1 MDKTNHTDFGGIVSK
16 IVSPFDGNALNSSSI
31 DLRLGNEA
39 YKYNLSSPYVLGEDI
54 QDNIQEVSGFT
65 EYTVEK
71 GKTAFI
77 GIKERLEMPS
87 SMSGLIVPRSS
98 VTRLGISISTIYV
111 QPGYSGI
118 LPLTITNNSG
128 VDVILRPGIRIAQLI
143 LQKVSFESESYDMQS
158 DAKYIGENV
167 SPSKLQYDADIE
179 ALNKAVKKLFPFAV
193 KD

>member
-1 MDKTNHTDFGGIVSK
+1 MTDLGSIVSR
-16 IVSPFDGNALNSSSI
+16 IVNPFDGGALNASAV
-31 DLRLGNEA
+31 DLRLGSKA
-39 YKYNLSSPYVLGEDI
+39 YKYSLSSPYIIGDDVLE
-54 QDNIQEVSGFT
+54 NAQEFSDFA
-65 EYTVEK
+65 EYTLTK
-71 GKTAFI
+71 GETAFI
-77 GIKERLEMPS
+77 GIKEHISMPS

-128 VDVILRPGIRIAQLI
+128 VDVILHPGIRIAQLI

-167 SPSKLQYDADIE
+167 SPSKLQLDRDLE